1 MWSIHRA
8 LQQSLLHRLD
18 KDPSARQ
25 DAFEIAH
32 SIIRRAFPRQSDVQ
46 APSNQNWPANEACLA
61 HALHLENVYKASPT
75 PIQPP
80 TGFAELLADVS
91 NYMWERGLY
100 QRGITTGQ
108 LAKRIHQEHE
118 SEASEQSHDL
128 IEHSKVCT
136 LLCCIYLELGIS
148 GRNEGL
154 TEALE
159 SWELRRQFRAQSS
172 PTDEMAQ
179 ENLLLVAN
187 SWNDIACCMME
198 YGCYETAES
207 WLSKSLELK
216 QDLAEDGIASFN
228 FAENFKNLAIL
239 RTAQGRPAEAITLSR
254 KAVLLVEKHNRH
266 ESAVTQSF
274 RFHLAYALYQAG
286 SYAEALSVHEEVRQ
300 MRVPIFGPQ
309 NVHTLN
315 SYYGCGVALQ
325 ALGRTEE
332 AEYVEPHTN
341 SRMCELTG

>member
-1 MWSIHRA
+1 MGGRQLVRRQFSSPRPFWSIHRA

-18 KDPSARQ
+18 KEPSARQ
-25 DAFEIAH
+25 DAFQLAH

-46 APSNQNWPANEACLA
+46 APSNQNWLANEACLV
-61 HALHLENVYKASPT
+61 HAMHLENVYKASPT

-80 TGFAELLADVS
+80 TGFAELLADVP

-100 QRGITTGQ
+100 ERGITTGQ

-118 SEASEQSHDL
+118 SEGSEQSRDL

-136 LLCCIYLELGIS
+136 LLCGIYLELGIS
-148 GRNEGL
+148 GRKEGL
-154 TEALE
+154 AEALE
-159 SWELRRQFRAQSS
+159 AWELRCRFRAQSS
-172 PTDEMAQ
+172 SADEMTQ

-207 WLSKSLELK
+207 WLSKSIELK
-216 QDLAEDGIASFN
+216 RALAEDGTAFFN
-228 FAENFKNLAIL
+228 FVENYKNLAIL
-239 RTAQGRPAEAITLSR
+239 RTAQGRFVEAVTLSR
-254 KAVLLVEKHNRH
+254 KAVLLVERHNSL

-286 SYAEALSVHEEVRQ
+286 NYEEALSLHEQVRQ
-300 MRVPIFGPQ
+300 ARVRIFG
-309 NVHTLN
+309 HKTYIL
-315 SYYGCGVALQ
+315 
-325 ALGRTEE
+325 
-332 AEYVEPHTN
+332 
-341 SRMCELTG
+341 